1 MAEKKTQMRLSQV
14 ARKLNIGRNTIVE
27 HLRKKGHDLKGNP
40 NEPINQEMY
49 AILEKDFE
57 SSLKNRTEASNI
69 KIGATSATGKTID
82 KDTKAKA
89 QKEQENDDYDDSE
102 QEKQLFI
109 KGNVKP
115 TVQSVNLQDQ
125 KKTENKKTE
134 PETFTTTSHQ
144 MKVVGKVDLDKF
156 NKKKTVSTPA
166 TNKAAQPKTV
176 EKTVAK
182 QEVKVTTTKEEPKAK
197 SIDTTTT
204 PTTTKTISSQPTNTA
219 NPDKK
224 NTVEKVN
231 PKNDSNRD
239 NKLDNKQNNRQDD
252 KKTDK
257 AAFKPSQ
264 NSSQQNSKTSST
276 STIKNDTTDRNKKIE
291 GTKQNSNSRPE
302 IKKDDRN
309 SGNKTTAPSSF
320 KKDNRVADNKTTSK
334 SETPVNKSKEDFK
347 KTNQD
352 SPKREISKEI
362 PTSKTT
368 EIKEVVNV
376 KKEESDDFVSSQGD
390 KLPGLKVV
398 GKIDLSSFSKKKKTV
413 PVADDKAEDGT
424 RRRRRRRR
432 RRKGEG
438 EGSSDSKP
446 QDLTKLNTNSDKA
459 KPATTTTT
467 GTTSTTPVS
476 ATDKAKV
483 ESEAS
488 KKRKKRRKEP
498 TAKEVQEQIKATLA
512 RMNTGAGKGG
522 SRNKKGG
529 NRRDKREAREN
540 EQNEVQEENKLLK
553 VTEFIPASDF
563 ASLLDV
569 SINELISK
577 GMGLGVMISIN
588 LRLDA
593 EIITTLAD
601 EFGYDVEFTSAE
613 QETEVVLETKDN
625 EEDLVERAPIVTI
638 MGHVDHGKTT
648 LLDYIRKAKV
658 AAGEAGGITQHIGAY
673 NVVLEGGKELT
684 FLDTPGHEAFTAMR
698 ARGAKVTDVVV
709 IVVAADDG
717 VMPQTREAINH
728 ARLAEVPIVIAI
740 NKVDKEGANQDR
752 VKQEL
757 ADMNILIEEWGGK
770 YQSYPISAKKGEGI
784 DALLEGILLEAEVLE
799 LKANPNRNAAGTVV
813 DASLDKG
820 RGYVATTIVQ
830 NGTLKIG
837 DVILAGSHFGKVR
850 AMIDH
855 LGNRLEFAPPSTP
868 VQILGLDGAPQAGD
882 RFNVMKSE
890 REAKD
895 IATRREQ
902 ILREQSIRATRR
914 LTLSDINR
922 RLAIGNF
929 QQLNLIIKGD
939 VDGSVEALADSL
951 QKLSTDEV
959 NVNVVMKGVGQI
971 SESDINLATISDA
984 IIIGFQVRP
993 SRNARAL
1000 ADREQVEV
1008 RLYSVIYKAIDEVK
1022 AAIVGLLAPKIE
1034 EDIVGTVEIRETFKV
1049 SKVGVIA
1056 GCMVTSGRVK
1066 RSNKIRIIRGGIV
1079 VHEGE
1084 IDALKRYKDDVQE
1097 VKFGFECG
1105 ISIKNFNDIQVG
1117 DEIESYEERE
1127 VKRTFE
1133 ELKNAKPTP
1142 KEEAQEKASKEK
1154 ETN

>member
-1 MAEKKTQMRLSQV
+1 MAENKKQMRLSQV

-57 SSLKNRTEASNI
+57 GSLKNRREASNI
-69 KIGATSATGKTID
+69 KIGTTSATGKTID
-82 KDTKAKA
+82 KDTKAST
-89 QKEQENDDYDDSE
+89 QKEQNQEPE
-102 QEKQLFI
+102 QEKELII
-109 KGNVKP
+109 KGGSIKP
-115 TVQSVNLQDQ
+115 DAQSTKEQET
-125 KKTENKKTE
+125 KKVEKKKAE
-134 PETFTTTSHQ
+134 PETFTTDSHQ

-156 NKKKTVSTPA
+156 NKKKKGTTQNTKSTKNKPA
-166 TNKAAQPKTV
+166 NTNKPAEQKEVKPINTKTIIKEEPKTKPINKTTTETPTKTVTPSSVKNADKKTV
-176 EKTVAK
+176 EKEMPKNQNKTEAKNK
-182 QEVKVTTTKEEPKAK
+182 QEKKTTTK
-197 SIDTTTT
+197 
-204 PTTTKTISSQPTNTA
+204 
-219 NPDKK
+219 
-224 NTVEKVN
+224 
-231 PKNDSNRD
+231 
-239 NKLDNKQNNRQDD
+239 
-252 KKTDK
+252 
-257 AAFKPSQ
+257 PSQ
-264 NSSQQNSKTSST
+264 QPSSKQSSKTPAS
-276 STIKNDTTDRNKKIE
+276 KNNNEGKKIE
-291 GTKQNSNSRPE
+291 GAKQNTKDNKKEDKNSN
-302 IKKDDRN
+302 
-309 SGNKTTAPSSF
+309 NKTNAQSSNR
-320 KKDNRVADNKTTSK
+320 KDNRNSDNKSNK
-334 SETPVNKSKEDFK
+334 SQNPQNKINKSKEDSK
-347 KTNQD
+347 KTNQN
-352 SPKREISKEI
+352 KETI
-362 PTSKTT
+362 KDSKTSAT
-368 EIKEVVNV
+368 KTPETKEGEPKG
-376 KKEESDDFVSSQGD
+376 KKEEKDDFVSSQGD

-398 GKIDLSSFSKKKKTV
+398 GKIDLSSFSKKKKSSS
-413 PVADDKAEDGT
+413 DDKSDDGT

-432 RRKGEG
+432 RRRGEG

-446 QDLTKLNTNSDKA
+446 QDLTKLNTSDKN
-459 KPATTTTT
+459 KTKTTTTT
-467 GTTSTTPVS
+467 TNKPKT
-476 ATDKAKV
+476 

-488 KKRKKRRKEP
+488 KRRKKRRKEP
-498 TAKEVQEQIKATLA
+498 SAKEVQEQIKATLA
-512 RMNTGAGKGG
+512 RMNTGSGKGG
-522 SRNKKGG
+522 RGG
-529 NRRDKREAREN
+529 KRGSRRDKREARES
-540 EQNEVQEENKLLK
+540 EQNEVKVENKLMK

-563 ASLLDV
+563 ANLLDV

-593 EIITTLAD
+593 EIITLLAD

-613 QETEVVLETKDN
+613 EETEVVIETEDKP
-625 EEDLVERAPIVTI
+625 EDLEHRAPIVTI

-658 AAGEAGGITQHIGAY
+658 ADGEAGGITQHIGAY
-673 NVVLEGGKELT
+673 NVTLDEGKELT

-698 ARGAKVTDVVV
+698 ARGAKVTDVVI

-728 ARLAEVPIVIAI
+728 AKLAEVPIVIAI
-740 NKVDKEGANQDR
+740 NKIDKEGANPDR

-757 ADMNILIEEWGGK
+757 ADMNVLVEDWGGK
-770 YQSYPISAKKGEGI
+770 YQSHHISAKKGEGI
-784 DALLEGILLEAEVLE
+784 DDLLEGVLLEAEVLE

-830 NGTLKIG
+830 NGTLKVG

-855 LGNRLEFAPPSTP
+855 LGNRLETAPPSTP

-1022 AAIVGLLAPKIE
+1022 SAIVGLLAPKIE

-1056 GCMVTSGRVK
+1056 GCMVTSGKIK
-1066 RSNKIRIIRGGIV
+1066 RNNKIRIIRDGIV
-1079 VHEGE
+1079 IHEGE
-1084 IDALKRYKDDVQE
+1084 IEALKRYKDDVQE
-1097 VKFGFECG
+1097 VKSGFECG
-1105 ISIKNFNDIQVG
+1105 ISVKNYNEIQIG
-1117 DEIESYEERE
+1117 DEIESFEERE

-1133 ELKNAKPTP
+1133 ELKNAKPES
-1142 KEEAQEKASKEK
+1142 KEEESKEK
-1154 ETN
+1154 ETK

>member
-57 SSLKNRTEASNI
+57 GSFKNRTEASNI
-69 KIGATSATGKTID
+69 KIGTTSATGKTID
-82 KDTKAKA
+82 KDTKANSE
-89 QKEQENDDYDDSE
+89 KEQDKEEDTE
-102 QEKQLFI
+102 QERELII

-115 TVQSVNLQDQ
+115 TVQPTDL
-125 KKTENKKTE
+125 KENKKAE
-134 PETFTTTSHQ
+134 PEVFTTDSHQ

-156 NKKKTVSTPA
+156 NKKKKSPAQKKPANTP
-166 TNKAAQPKTV
+166 KAAEQKQKEV
-176 EKTVAK
+176 EKIVSKEEAK
-182 QEVKVTTTKEEPKAK
+182 IITTKTTTQEEPKVK
-197 SIDTTTT
+197 SIDKT
-204 PTTTKTISSQPTNTA
+204 TTTKTVLPAQKVNT
-219 NPDKK
+219 DKK
-224 NTVEKVN
+224 DTVEKVT
-231 PKNDSNRD
+231 PKNENNRD
-239 NKLDNKQNNRQDD
+239 NKQNSKKED
-252 KKTDK
+252 KRDEKVTQ
-257 AAFKPSQ
+257 KPSQ
-264 NSSQQNSKTSST
+264 NSKMTPNSTV
-276 STIKNDTTDRNKKIE
+276 KNDTKDSNKKIE
-291 GTKQNSNSRPE
+291 SSKQNSNTKQDN
-302 IKKDDRN
+302 KKEDRN
-309 SGNKTTAPSSF
+309 SNKNAAQSSN
-320 KKDNRVADNKTTSK
+320 KKDNRNSDNKKTETKSSK
-334 SETPVNKSKEDFK
+334 PEVLVSKAKEEPKKNQENSKAVKAPIAKTSET
-347 KTNQD
+347 
-352 SPKREISKEI
+352 
-362 PTSKTT
+362 
-368 EIKEVVNV
+368 KEVVEV
-376 KKEESDDFVSSQGD
+376 KKEEGKDFVSSQGD
-390 KLPGLKVV
+390 KLPGLKVI
-398 GKIDLSSFSKKKKTV
+398 GKIDLSSFSKKKKTTTS
-413 PVADDKAEDGT
+413 DDKSDDGT

-432 RRKGEG
+432 RRRGEG

-446 QDLTKLNTNSDKA
+446 QDLTKLNTGDKA

-467 GTTSTTPVS
+467 ATTSTT
-476 ATDKAKV
+476 AKPKT

-488 KKRKKRRKEP
+488 KRRKKRRKEP

-522 SRNKKGG
+522 SKGRRS
-529 NRRDKREAREN
+529 NRRDKREARES
-540 EQNEVQEENKLLK
+540 EQNEVKVENKLLK

-563 ASLLDV
+563 ANLLDV

-593 EIITTLAD
+593 EVITLLAD

-613 QETEVVLETKDN
+613 EETEVVLEVEDKP
-625 EEDLVERAPIVTI
+625 EDLQERAPIITI

-658 AAGEAGGITQHIGAY
+658 ADGEAGGITQHIGAY

-698 ARGAKVTDVVV
+698 ARGAKVTDVVI

-728 ARLAEVPIVIAI
+728 AKLAEVPIIIAI
-740 NKVDKEGANQDR
+740 NKIDKDGANPDR

-757 ADMNILIEEWGGK
+757 ADMNVLIEEWGGK
-770 YQSYPISAKKGEGI
+770 YQSYHISAKKGQGI
-784 DALLEGILLEAEVLE
+784 DELLEGVLLEAEVLE

-855 LGNRLEFAPPSTP
+855 LGNRLETAPPSTP

-1022 AAIVGLLAPKIE
+1022 SAIVGLLAPKIE

-1056 GCMVTSGRVK
+1056 GCMVTSGKIK
-1066 RSNKIRIIRGGIV
+1066 RNNKIRIIRGGIV
-1079 VHEGE
+1079 IHEGE

-1097 VKFGFECG
+1097 VKNGFECG
-1105 ISIKNFNDIQVG
+1105 ISFKNYNEIQIG
-1117 DEIESYEERE
+1117 DEIESFEERE

-1133 ELKNAKPTP
+1133 ELKNAKPEP
-1142 KEEAQEKASKEK
+1142 KEQTK
-1154 ETN
+1154 ETETN

>member
-57 SSLKNRTEASNI
+57 SSLKNRREASNI
-69 KIGATSATGKTID
+69 KIGTTSATGKTID
-82 KDTKAKA
+82 KDTKAKSER
-89 QKEQENDDYDDSE
+89 QRGTTQEQEEEREQE

-109 KGNVKP
+109 KGNL
-115 TVQSVNLQDQ
+115 QSSSTSQKHESSKEKLQEKKEEQ
-125 KKTENKKTE
+125 KEEKKKAE

-156 NKKKTVSTPA
+156 KKKEKSVSNRSSESTTKSA
-166 TNKAAQPKTV
+166 TSKSKSTSASKTESKTQNSVQKPEQKQGDKQKANKPSDTKKSV
-176 EKTVAK
+176 EKTTVAK
-182 QEVKVTTTKEEPKAK
+182 D
-197 SIDTTTT
+197 S
-204 PTTTKTISSQPTNTA
+204 
-219 NPDKK
+219 KK
-224 NTVEKVN
+224 QDNKN
-231 PKNDSNRD
+231 NGSYNQKNDT
-239 NKLDNKQNNRQDD
+239 L
-252 KKTDK
+252 
-257 AAFKPSQ
+257 KPSQ
-264 NSSQQNSKTSST
+264 KSATNTN
-276 STIKNDTTDRNKKIE
+276 NKGE
-291 GTKQNSNSRPE
+291 AKQNSGAKSEGERE
-302 IKKDDRN
+302 ERN
-309 SGNKTTAPSSF
+309 TIN
-320 KKDNRVADNKTTSK
+320 NKTTSQK
-334 SETPVNKSKEDFK
+334 PFNKETKSKTDSRETNKNNRNSGSKKPETLTSRANNTKGDFK
-347 KTNQD
+347 KPTANRGD
-352 SPKREISKEI
+352 NPKRENREVKS
-362 PTSKTT
+362 SKTP
-368 EIKEVVNV
+368 EIKQAPKA
-376 KKEESDDFVSSQGD
+376 KKESDEDFVSSQGD

-398 GKIDLSSFSKKKKTV
+398 GKIDLSSFAKKKKSSSS
-413 PVADDKAEDGT
+413 DDKSEDGT

-432 RRKGEG
+432 RRRGEG

-446 QDLTKLNTNSDKA
+446 QDLTKLNTSDKSGA
-459 KPATTTTT
+459 S
-467 GTTSTTPVS
+467 TTSTTPRP
-476 ATDKAKV
+476 

-488 KKRKKRRKEP
+488 KRRKKRRKEP

-512 RMNTGAGKGG
+512 RMNTGSGKGG
-522 SRNKKGG
+522 RGKRG
-529 NRRDKREAREN
+529 NRRDKREARES
-540 EQNEVQEENKLLK
+540 EQNEVKVENKLLK

-563 ASLLDV
+563 ANLLDV

-593 EIITTLAD
+593 ELITLLAD

-613 QETEVVLETKDN
+613 EETEVVIETKDN
-625 EEDLVERAPIVTI
+625 PEDLKERAPIVTI

-658 AAGEAGGITQHIGAY
+658 AEGEAGGITQHIGAY
-673 NVVLEGGKELT
+673 NVILDEGKELT

-698 ARGAKVTDVVV
+698 ARGAKVTDVVI

-728 ARLAEVPIVIAI
+728 AKLAEVPIVIAI
-740 NKVDKEGANQDR
+740 NKIDKEGANPDR

-757 ADMNILIEEWGGK
+757 ADMNILVEEWGGK

-784 DALLEGILLEAEVLE
+784 DELLEGVLLEAEVLE

-855 LGNRLEFAPPSTP
+855 LGNRLETAPPSTP

-1022 AAIVGLLAPKIE
+1022 SAIVGLLAPKIE

-1056 GCMVTSGRVK
+1056 GCMVTTGKIK
-1066 RSNKIRIIRGGIV
+1066 RNNKIRIIRGGIV
-1079 VHEGE
+1079 IHEGE
-1084 IDALKRYKDDVQE
+1084 IEALKRYKDDVQE
-1097 VKFGFECG
+1097 VKSGFECG
-1105 ISIKNFNDIQVG
+1105 ISIKNYNDIQVG

-1133 ELKNAKPTP
+1133 ELKNAPTK
-1142 KEEAQEKASKEK
+1142 KEEQEAQEKQDKEAKQK
-1154 ETN
+1154 EMN

>member
-1 MAEKKTQMRLSQV
+1 MAENKKQMRLSQV

-57 SSLKNRTEASNI
+57 GSLKNRREASNI
-69 KIGATSATGKTID
+69 KIGTTSATGKTID

-89 QKEQENDDYDDSE
+89 QTEKEKEQDNDNTE
-102 QEKQLFI
+102 PEKELFI

-115 TVQSVNLQDQ
+115 TVQADSQDQ
-125 KKTENKKTE
+125 KKEEKKKAE
-134 PETFTTTSHQ
+134 SEVFTTTSHQ
-144 MKVVGKVDLDKF
+144 MKVVGKIDLDKF
-156 NKKKTVSTPA
+156 NKKKTGSNQNKSA
-166 TNKAAQPKTV
+166 STNKTVVKQDTNKVTPKEEKQEPKT
-176 EKTVAK
+176 
-182 QEVKVTTTKEEPKAK
+182 K
-197 SIDTTTT
+197 SIDNKTTH
-204 PTTTKTISSQPTNTA
+204 KAVSSSEKGNTD
-219 NPDKK
+219 NKK
-224 NTVEKVN
+224 QIEKIN
-231 PKNDSNRD
+231 PKSEVNRD
-239 NKLDNKQNNRQDD
+239 IKQDD
-252 KKTDK
+252 KKNEKVTN
-257 AAFKPSQ
+257 KPSQ
-264 NSSQQNSKTSST
+264 NSKTPSNDSASKNDNNKKTEVTKNISTKPDSKKEDKNSSEKTTLQPSST
-276 STIKNDTTDRNKKIE
+276 
-291 GTKQNSNSRPE
+291 
-302 IKKDDRN
+302 
-309 SGNKTTAPSSF
+309 
-320 KKDNRVADNKTTSK
+320 KKDNRNSDSKKIDNKTNK
-334 SETPVNKSKEDFK
+334 PETALNKAKEDSK
-347 KTNQD
+347 KSSQD
-352 SPKREISKEI
+352 NKA
-362 PTSKTT
+362 SKTT
-368 EIKEVVNV
+368 PTKEAV
-376 KKEESDDFVSSQGD
+376 KAKTDGEDDFVSSQGD

-398 GKIDLSSFSKKKKTV
+398 GKIDLSSFSKKKKT
-413 PVADDKAEDGT
+413 PSSDDKSDDGT

-432 RRKGEG
+432 RRRGEG

-446 QDLTKLNTNSDKA
+446 QDLTKLNTSDKGT
-459 KPATTTTT
+459 ATTAEKPKT
-467 GTTSTTPVS
+467 
-476 ATDKAKV
+476 

-522 SRNKKGG
+522 RRRGG
-529 NRRDKREAREN
+529 NRRDKREARES
-540 EQNEVQEENKLLK
+540 EQNEVKVENKLLK

-563 ASLLDV
+563 ANLLDV

-593 EIITTLAD
+593 EIITLLAD

-613 QETEVVLETKDN
+613 EETEVVLEAEDKA
-625 EEDLVERAPIVTI
+625 EDLEERAPIVTI

-658 AAGEAGGITQHIGAY
+658 ADGEAGGITQHIGAY
-673 NVVLEGGKELT
+673 KVILDEGKELT

-698 ARGAKVTDVVV
+698 ARGAKVTDVVI

-728 ARLAEVPIVIAI
+728 AKLAEVPIIIAI
-740 NKVDKEGANQDR
+740 NKIDKVGANPDR

-757 ADMNILIEEWGGK
+757 ADMNVLVEEWGGK
-770 YQSYPISAKKGEGI
+770 YQSHHISAKKGEGI
-784 DALLEGILLEAEVLE
+784 DELLEGVLLEAEILE

-855 LGNRLEFAPPSTP
+855 LGNRLETAPPSTP

-1022 AAIVGLLAPKIE
+1022 SAIVGLLAPKIE

-1056 GCMVTSGRVK
+1056 GCMVTTGRIK
-1066 RSNKIRIIRGGIV
+1066 RNNKIRIIRDGIV
-1079 VHEGE
+1079 IHEGE
-1084 IDALKRYKDDVQE
+1084 IEALKRYKDDVQE
-1097 VKFGFECG
+1097 VKSGFECG
-1105 ISIKNFNDIQVG
+1105 ISIKNYNEIQVG

-1133 ELKNAKPTP
+1133 ELKNATPTP
-1142 KEEAQEKASKEK
+1142 KEEATKEAKENKEK
-1154 ETN
+1154 QAN

>member
-49 AILEKDFE
+49 SILEKDFE
-57 SSLKNRTEASNI
+57 ASLQNRREASNI
-69 KIGATSATGKTID
+69 KIGTTSATGKTID
-82 KDTKAKA
+82 KDTKAKS
-89 QKEQENDDYDDSE
+89 QKEQEKEEDAE
-102 QEKQLFI
+102 PEKELII
-109 KGNVKP
+109 KGNINA
-115 TVQSVNLQDQ
+115 TVQPIKEE
-125 KKTENKKTE
+125 KKEEKKKE
-134 PETFTTTSHQ
+134 PETFTTDSHQ

-156 NKKKTVSTPA
+156 NKKKNTFTQNKPA
-166 TNKAAQPKTV
+166 TASQTNKVV
-176 EKTVAK
+176 EKEAEKVTSK
-182 QEVKVTTTKEEPKAK
+182 QEIKTTNKEENKVK
-197 SIDTTTT
+197 SIDNTTTNKSDRKDSVEKIT
-204 PTTTKTISSQPTNTA
+204 VTKDNRREDYKKDENDA
-219 NPDKK
+219 NNK
-224 NTVEKVN
+224 NTKVEASKQN
-231 PKNDSNRD
+231 DKPKQD
-239 NKLDNKQNNRQDD
+239 NKKE
-252 KKTDK
+252 
-257 AAFKPSQ
+257 
-264 NSSQQNSKTSST
+264 
-276 STIKNDTTDRNKKIE
+276 DRN
-291 GTKQNSNSRPE
+291 T
-302 IKKDDRN
+302 
-309 SGNKTTAPSSF
+309 GNKTNSQPSN
-320 KKDNRVADNKTTSK
+320 KKDNRHSDHKKTDTKSK
-334 SETPVNKSKEDFK
+334 SEIPVNKVKEEAK
-347 KTNQD
+347 KVNQTKD
-352 SPKREISKEI
+352 DKSN
-362 PTSKTT
+362 KTIET
-368 EIKEVVNV
+368 VQG
-376 KKEESDDFVSSQGD
+376 KKEEGDDFVSSQGD

-398 GKIDLSSFSKKKKTV
+398 GKIDLSSFSKKKKTS
-413 PVADDKAEDGT
+413 PTDDKSDDGT

-438 EGSSDSKP
+438 EASSDSKP
-446 QDLTKLNTNSDKA
+446 QDLTKLNTSDKGA
-459 KPATTTTT
+459 ATTSAS
-467 GTTSTTPVS
+467 TSTAP
-476 ATDKAKV
+476 KP

-512 RMNTGAGKGG
+512 RMNTGSGKGA
-522 SRNKKGG
+522 SKGRRT
-529 NRRDKREAREN
+529 NRKDRREARES
-540 EQNEVQEENKLLK
+540 EQNEVKEENKLLK

-593 EIITTLAD
+593 ELITMLAD

-613 QETEVVLETKDN
+613 EETEVVLEIEDKP
-625 EEDLVERAPIVTI
+625 EDLEERAPIVTI

-673 NVVLEGGKELT
+673 NVVLDSGKELT

-698 ARGAKVTDVVV
+698 ARGAKVTDVVI

-728 ARLAEVPIVIAI
+728 AKLAEVPIIIAI
-740 NKVDKEGANQDR
+740 NKIDKEGANPDR

-757 ADMNILIEEWGGK
+757 ADMNVLVEEWGGK
-770 YQSYPISAKKGEGI
+770 YQSHHISAKKGLGI
-784 DALLEGILLEAEVLE
+784 DELLEGILLEAEILE

-830 NGTLKIG
+830 NGTLRIG

-855 LGNRLEFAPPSTP
+855 LGNRLETAPPSTP

-1008 RLYSVIYKAIDEVK
+1008 RLYSIIYKAIEEVK
-1022 AAIVGLLAPKIE
+1022 SAIVGLLAPKIE

-1056 GCMVTSGRVK
+1056 GCMVTSGRIK
-1066 RSNKIRIIRGGIV
+1066 RNNKIRIIRAGIV
-1079 VHEGE
+1079 IHEGE
-1084 IDALKRYKDDVQE
+1084 IEALKRYKDDVQE
-1097 VKFGFECG
+1097 VKNGFECG
-1105 ISIKNFNDIQVG
+1105 ISIKNYNEIQVG

-1142 KEEAQEKASKEK
+1142 KEEAQEKQVKEAKEK

>member
-40 NEPINQEMY
+40 NEPINHEMY

-57 SSLKNRTEASNI
+57 SSLKNRAEASNI
-69 KIGATSATGKTID
+69 KIGATSSTAKTID
-82 KDTKAKA
+82 KDTKDTKAK
-89 QKEQENDDYDDSE
+89 NDDYDDTE
-102 QEKQLFI
+102 QEKELFI

-125 KKTENKKTE
+125 KKTETKKTE

-156 NKKKTVSTPA
+156 NKKKKGSTQNTSSSTN
-166 TNKAAQPKTV
+166 TNKSNTTTSQSNKVV

-182 QEVKVTTTKEEPKAK
+182 QEVKNTTSTTNKEENKAK
-197 SIDTTTT
+197 SIDNTS
-204 PTTTKTISSQPTNTA
+204 TTKTASSSQTGNSDNKKNPVEKVTATKDGKKDENKREQKTTTSSQP
-219 NPDKK
+219 
-224 NTVEKVN
+224 
-231 PKNDSNRD
+231 
-239 NKLDNKQNNRQDD
+239 
-252 KKTDK
+252 
-257 AAFKPSQ
+257 
-264 NSSQQNSKTSST
+264 NSKTPSNST
-276 STIKNDTTDRNKKIE
+276 FKNDKIE
-291 GTKQNSNSRPE
+291 ASKQGNTNTPKQE
-302 IKKDDRN
+302 AKKEDRN
-309 SGNKTTAPSSF
+309 SGNK
-320 KKDNRVADNKTTSK
+320 KDNKYPDNKTKEEAKKPNQEIKNLKS
-334 SETPVNKSKEDFK
+334 SET
-347 KTNQD
+347 
-352 SPKREISKEI
+352 
-362 PTSKTT
+362 
-368 EIKEVVNV
+368 KEVAKD
-376 KKEESDDFVSSQGD
+376 KKEADTFISTDDFVSSQGD

-398 GKIDLSSFSKKKKTV
+398 GKIDLSSFSKKKKTTA
-413 PVADDKAEDGT
+413 PDDKSEDGT

-446 QDLTKLNTNSDKA
+446 QDLTKLNTSEKG
-459 KPATTTTT
+459 TTTTT
-467 GTTSTTPVS
+467 STTS
-476 ATDKAKV
+476 ATDKPKP

-512 RMNTGAGKGG
+512 RMNTGSGKGG
-522 SRNKKGG
+522 SKAKRT
-529 NRRDKREAREN
+529 NRKDRREAREN

-593 EIITTLAD
+593 ELITMLAD

-613 QETEVVLETKDN
+613 EETEVVLETEDN
-625 EEDLVERAPIVTI
+625 LEDLEERAPIVTI

-648 LLDYIRKAKV
+648 LLDHIRKAKV

-673 NVVLEGGKELT
+673 NVTLEGGKELT

-698 ARGAKVTDVVV
+698 ARGAKVTDVVI

-728 ARLAEVPIVIAI
+728 ARLAEVPIIIAI
-740 NKVDKEGANQDR
+740 NKIDKDGANPDR

-770 YQSYPISAKKGEGI
+770 YQSYHISAKKGEGI
-784 DALLEGILLEAEVLE
+784 DALLEGVLLEAEVLE
-799 LKANPNRNAAGTVV
+799 LKANPNRNAVGTVV
-813 DASLDKG
+813 EASLDKG
-820 RGYVATTIVQ
+820 RGYVATTIIQ
-830 NGTLKIG
+830 NGTLRVG

-855 LGNRLEFAPPSTP
+855 LGNRLETAPPSTP

-914 LTLSDINR
+914 LTLSDIHR

-959 NVNVVMKGVGQI
+959 NVNIVMKGVGQI

-1008 RLYSVIYKAIDEVK
+1008 RLYSVIYKAIEEVK
-1022 AAIVGLLAPKIE
+1022 SAIVGLLAPKIE

-1056 GCMVTSGRVK
+1056 GCMVTSGKIK
-1066 RSNKIRIIRGGIV
+1066 RNNKIRIIRAGIV
-1079 VHEGE
+1079 IHEGE

-1097 VKFGFECG
+1097 VKSGFECG
-1105 ISIKNFNDIQVG
+1105 ISIKNYNEIQVG

-1133 ELKNAKPTP
+1133 ELKNAIPTP
-1142 KEEAQEKASKEK
+1142 KVTEKKEEA
-1154 ETN
+1154 N

>member
-57 SSLKNRTEASNI
+57 TSLQNRREASNI
-69 KIGATSATGKTID
+69 KIGTTSATGKTID
-82 KDTKAKA
+82 RDTKVKS
-89 QKEQENDDYDDSE
+89 QKEQEKEEDAE
-102 QEKQLFI
+102 PEKELII
-109 KGNVKP
+109 KGNINA
-115 TVQSVNLQDQ
+115 TVQPIKEE
-125 KKTENKKTE
+125 KKEEKKKE
-134 PETFTTTSHQ
+134 PETFTTDSHQ

-156 NKKKTVSTPA
+156 KKKNTFTQNKPAMASQTNKVADKEVEKVISKQEIKTTNKEDNKVKSIDNTTTSKASMPSQIGNADKSDRKSVEKITVTKDNRREDNKKD
-166 TNKAAQPKTV
+166 
-176 EKTVAK
+176 E
-182 QEVKVTTTKEEPKAK
+182 KVTT
-197 SIDTTTT
+197 
-204 PTTTKTISSQPTNTA
+204 
-219 NPDKK
+219 
-224 NTVEKVN
+224 
-231 PKNDSNRD
+231 
-239 NKLDNKQNNRQDD
+239 
-252 KKTDK
+252 
-257 AAFKPSQ
+257 KPSQ
-264 NSSQQNSKTSST
+264 TSVSQKNKELSNSVT
-276 STIKNDTTDRNKKIE
+276 KNDADNKNTKVEASKQNDKPKQDNKKEDRN
-291 GTKQNSNSRPE
+291 T
-302 IKKDDRN
+302 
-309 SGNKTTAPSSF
+309 GNKTNLQPSN
-320 KKDNRVADNKTTSK
+320 KKDNRNSDPKKTDTKSK
-334 SETPVNKSKEDFK
+334 SEIPVSKVKEEAKKLNQTKDDKST
-347 KTNQD
+347 KTIETVQG
-352 SPKREISKEI
+352 
-362 PTSKTT
+362 
-368 EIKEVVNV
+368 
-376 KKEESDDFVSSQGD
+376 KKEEGDDFVSSQGD

-398 GKIDLSSFSKKKKTV
+398 GKIDLSSFSKKKKISPT
-413 PVADDKAEDGT
+413 DDKSDDGT

-438 EGSSDSKP
+438 EASSDSKP
-446 QDLTKLNTNSDKA
+446 QDLTKLNTSDKGA
-459 KPATTTTT
+459 ATASTP
-467 GTTSTTPVS
+467 TSTSTSTAP
-476 ATDKAKV
+476 KP

-512 RMNTGAGKGG
+512 RMNTGSGKGA
-522 SRNKKGG
+522 SKGRRT
-529 NRRDKREAREN
+529 NRKDRREAREN
-540 EQNEVQEENKLLK
+540 EQNEVVVENKLLK

-563 ASLLDV
+563 ANLLDV

-593 EIITTLAD
+593 ELITTLAD

-613 QETEVVLETKDN
+613 EETEVVLEIEDKP
-625 EEDLVERAPIVTI
+625 EDLVERAPIVTI

-648 LLDYIRKAKV
+648 LLDHIRKAKV

-673 NVVLEGGKELT
+673 NVILDGGKELT

-698 ARGAKVTDVVV
+698 ARGAKVTDVVI

-728 ARLAEVPIVIAI
+728 ARLAEVPIIIAI
-740 NKVDKEGANQDR
+740 NKIDKEGANPDR

-757 ADMNILIEEWGGK
+757 ADMNILVEEWGGK
-770 YQSYPISAKKGEGI
+770 YQSHHISAKKGLGI
-784 DALLEGILLEAEVLE
+784 DELLEGVLLEAEVLE

-855 LGNRLEFAPPSTP
+855 LGNRLETAPPSTP

-1008 RLYSVIYKAIDEVK
+1008 RLYSIIYKAIEEVK
-1022 AAIVGLLAPKIE
+1022 SAIVGLLAPKIE

-1056 GCMVTSGRVK
+1056 GCMVTSGKIK
-1066 RSNKIRIIRGGIV
+1066 RNNKIRIIRAGIV

-1097 VKFGFECG
+1097 VKNGFECG
-1105 ISIKNFNDIQVG
+1105 ISFKNYNDIQVG

-1133 ELKNAKPTP
+1133 ELKNATP
-1142 KEEAQEKASKEK
+1142 IPKVTEKKEEA
-1154 ETN
+1154 N

>member
-57 SSLKNRTEASNI
+57 TSLKNRREASNI
-69 KIGATSATGKTID
+69 KIGTTSATGKTID
-82 KDTKAKA
+82 KDTKSQSEKEKDKEDD
-89 QKEQENDDYDDSE
+89 KEQEKE
-102 QEKQLFI
+102 LII
-109 KGNVKP
+109 KGGSIKP
-115 TVQSVNLQDQ
+115 NQPV
-125 KKTENKKTE
+125 ENKKEENKKAE

-156 NKKKTVSTPA
+156 KKKKKGSTQN
-166 TNKAAQPKTV
+166 TNKAA
-176 EKTVAK
+176 EKTSAK
-182 QEVKVTTTKEEPKAK
+182 QETKTTNKEEPKGK

-204 PTTTKTISSQPTNTA
+204 NKAVSSSQTETSKN
-219 NPDKK
+219 KK
-224 NTVEKVN
+224 TVEKEKTT
-231 PKNDSNRD
+231 PKNEKNRD
-239 NKLDNKQNNRQDD
+239 NKQND
-252 KKTDK
+252 KKDEK
-257 AAFKPSQ
+257 ATTKPAQ
-264 NSSQQNSKTSST
+264 NSSQKTT
-276 STIKNDTTDRNKKIE
+276 PKNDTKDIKAE
-291 GTKQNSNSRPE
+291 ATKQNTSKQEN
-302 IKKDDRN
+302 KKEDKG
-309 SGNKTTAPSSF
+309 GNNKINPQSST
-320 KKDNRVADNKTTSK
+320 KKDNRSSDNKKTENSNK
-334 SETPVNKSKEDFK
+334 SATPVNKTKEDSK
-347 KTNQD
+347 KTNQE
-352 SPKREISKEI
+352 KESKA
-362 PTSKTT
+362 TKTPDT
-368 EIKEVVNV
+368 KEAV
-376 KKEESDDFVSSQGD
+376 KGNEEGEDFVSSQGD

-398 GKIDLSSFSKKKKTV
+398 GKIDLSSFSKKKKSSS
-413 PVADDKAEDGT
+413 DDKSEDGT

-432 RRKGEG
+432 RRRGEG
-438 EGSSDSKP
+438 EGSSKP
-446 QDLTKLNTNSDKA
+446 QDLTKLNTSADKG
-459 KPATTTTT
+459 ATT
-467 GTTSTTPVS
+467 
-476 ATDKAKV
+476 ADKPKT

-512 RMNTGAGKGG
+512 RMNTGSGKGG
-522 SRNKKGG
+522 RGG
-529 NRRDKREAREN
+529 KRSNRRDKREARES
-540 EQNEVQEENKLLK
+540 EQNEVKVENKLLK

-563 ASLLDV
+563 ANLLDV

-593 EIITTLAD
+593 EIITLLAD

-613 QETEVVLETKDN
+613 EETEVVLETEDKA
-625 EEDLVERAPIVTI
+625 EDLEERAPIVTI

-658 AAGEAGGITQHIGAY
+658 ADGEAGGITQHIGAY
-673 NVVLEGGKELT
+673 KVILDEGKELT

-698 ARGAKVTDVVV
+698 ARGAKVTDVVI

-728 ARLAEVPIVIAI
+728 AKLAEVPIIIAI
-740 NKVDKEGANQDR
+740 NKIDKVGANPDR

-757 ADMNILIEEWGGK
+757 ADMNVLVEEWGGK
-770 YQSYPISAKKGEGI
+770 YQSHHISAKKGEGI
-784 DALLEGILLEAEVLE
+784 DELLEGVLLEAEILE

-855 LGNRLEFAPPSTP
+855 LGNRLETAPPSTP

-1022 AAIVGLLAPKIE
+1022 SAIVGLLAPKIE

-1056 GCMVTSGRVK
+1056 GCMVTTGKIK
-1066 RSNKIRIIRGGIV
+1066 RNNKIRIIRAGIV
-1079 VHEGE
+1079 IHEGE
-1084 IDALKRYKDDVQE
+1084 IETLKRYKDDVQE
-1097 VKFGFECG
+1097 VKSGFECG
-1105 ISIKNFNDIQVG
+1105 ISIKNYNEIQVG
-1117 DEIESYEERE
+1117 DEIESFEERE

-1133 ELKNAKPTP
+1133 ELKNATPTP
-1142 KEEAQEKASKEK
+1142 KEEATKEAKEAKEKQTKEK

>member
-1 MAEKKTQMRLSQV
+1 MAENKKQMRLSQV

-57 SSLKNRTEASNI
+57 GSLKNRREASNI
-69 KIGATSATGKTID
+69 KIGTTSATGKTID

-89 QKEQENDDYDDSE
+89 QTEKEKEQDNDNTE
-102 QEKQLFI
+102 PEKELFI

-115 TVQSVNLQDQ
+115 TVQADSQDQ
-125 KKTENKKTE
+125 KKEEKKKAE
-134 PETFTTTSHQ
+134 SEVFTTTSHQ
-144 MKVVGKVDLDKF
+144 MKVVGKIDLDKF
-156 NKKKTVSTPA
+156 NKKKTGSNQNKSA
-166 TNKAAQPKTV
+166 STNKTVGKQDTNKVTPKEEKQEPKT
-176 EKTVAK
+176 
-182 QEVKVTTTKEEPKAK
+182 K
-197 SIDTTTT
+197 SIDNKTTH
-204 PTTTKTISSQPTNTA
+204 KAVSSSEKGNA
-219 NPDKK
+219 DNKK
-224 NTVEKVN
+224 QVEKIN
-231 PKNDSNRD
+231 PKSEVNRD
-239 NKLDNKQNNRQDD
+239 IKQDD
-252 KKTDK
+252 KKTEK
-257 AAFKPSQ
+257 VTNKPSQ
-264 NSSQQNSKTSST
+264 NSKTPSNDSASKNDNNKKTEVTKNISTKPDSKKEDKNSSEKTTLQPSST
-276 STIKNDTTDRNKKIE
+276 
-291 GTKQNSNSRPE
+291 
-302 IKKDDRN
+302 
-309 SGNKTTAPSSF
+309 
-320 KKDNRVADNKTTSK
+320 KKDNRNSDNKKIDNKTNK
-334 SETPVNKSKEDFK
+334 PETALNKAKEDSK
-347 KTNQD
+347 KSSQD
-352 SPKREISKEI
+352 NKA
-362 PTSKTT
+362 SKTT
-368 EIKEVVNV
+368 PTKETV
-376 KKEESDDFVSSQGD
+376 KAKTDGEDDFVSSQGD
-390 KLPGLKVV
+390 KLPGLKVI
-398 GKIDLSSFSKKKKTV
+398 GKIDLSSFSKKKKA
-413 PVADDKAEDGT
+413 PSSDDKSDDGT

-432 RRKGEG
+432 RRRGEG

-446 QDLTKLNTNSDKA
+446 QDLTKLNTSDKGT
-459 KPATTTTT
+459 ATTAEKPKT
-467 GTTSTTPVS
+467 
-476 ATDKAKV
+476 

-522 SRNKKGG
+522 RRRGG
-529 NRRDKREAREN
+529 NRRDKREARES
-540 EQNEVQEENKLLK
+540 EQNEVKVENKLLK

-563 ASLLDV
+563 ANLLDV

-593 EIITTLAD
+593 EIITLLAD

-613 QETEVVLETKDN
+613 EETEVVLETEDKA
-625 EEDLVERAPIVTI
+625 EDLEERAPIVTI

-658 AAGEAGGITQHIGAY
+658 ADGEAGGITQHIGAY
-673 NVVLEGGKELT
+673 KVILDEGKELT

-698 ARGAKVTDVVV
+698 ARGAKVTDVVI

-728 ARLAEVPIVIAI
+728 AKLAEVPIIIAI
-740 NKVDKEGANQDR
+740 NKIDKVGANPDR

-757 ADMNILIEEWGGK
+757 ADMNVLVEEWGGK
-770 YQSYPISAKKGEGI
+770 YQSHHISAKKGEGI
-784 DALLEGILLEAEVLE
+784 DELLEGVLLEAEILE

-855 LGNRLEFAPPSTP
+855 LGNRLETAPPSTP

-1022 AAIVGLLAPKIE
+1022 SAIVGLLAPKIE

-1056 GCMVTSGRVK
+1056 GCMVTTGRIK
-1066 RSNKIRIIRGGIV
+1066 RNNKIRIIRDGIV
-1079 VHEGE
+1079 IHEGE
-1084 IDALKRYKDDVQE
+1084 IEALKRYKDDVQE
-1097 VKFGFECG
+1097 VKSGFECG
-1105 ISIKNFNDIQVG
+1105 ISIKNYNEIQVG

-1133 ELKNAKPTP
+1133 ELKNATP
-1142 KEEAQEKASKEK
+1142 NSKEEEAKENKEK
-1154 ETN
+1154 QAN

>member
-1 MAEKKTQMRLSQV
+1 M
-14 ARKLNIGRNTIVE
+14 
-27 HLRKKGHDLKGNP
+27 
-40 NEPINQEMY
+40 
-49 AILEKDFE
+49 
-57 SSLKNRTEASNI
+57 
-69 KIGATSATGKTID
+69 
-82 KDTKAKA
+82 
-89 QKEQENDDYDDSE
+89 
-102 QEKQLFI
+102 
-109 KGNVKP
+109 
-115 TVQSVNLQDQ
+115 
-125 KKTENKKTE
+125 
-134 PETFTTTSHQ
+134 
-144 MKVVGKVDLDKF
+144 
-156 NKKKTVSTPA
+156 
-166 TNKAAQPKTV
+166 
-176 EKTVAK
+176 
-182 QEVKVTTTKEEPKAK
+182 
-197 SIDTTTT
+197 
-204 PTTTKTISSQPTNTA
+204 
-219 NPDKK
+219 
-224 NTVEKVN
+224 
-231 PKNDSNRD
+231 
-239 NKLDNKQNNRQDD
+239 
-252 KKTDK
+252 
-257 AAFKPSQ
+257 
-264 NSSQQNSKTSST
+264 
-276 STIKNDTTDRNKKIE
+276 
-291 GTKQNSNSRPE
+291 
-302 IKKDDRN
+302 
-309 SGNKTTAPSSF
+309 
-320 KKDNRVADNKTTSK
+320 
-334 SETPVNKSKEDFK
+334 
-347 KTNQD
+347 
-352 SPKREISKEI
+352 
-362 PTSKTT
+362 
-368 EIKEVVNV
+368 
-376 KKEESDDFVSSQGD
+376 
-390 KLPGLKVV
+390 
-398 GKIDLSSFSKKKKTV
+398 
-413 PVADDKAEDGT
+413 
-424 RRRRRRRR
+424 
-432 RRKGEG
+432 
-438 EGSSDSKP
+438 
-446 QDLTKLNTNSDKA
+446 
-459 KPATTTTT
+459 
-467 GTTSTTPVS
+467 
-476 ATDKAKV
+476 
-483 ESEAS
+483 
-488 KKRKKRRKEP
+488 
-498 TAKEVQEQIKATLA
+498 
-512 RMNTGAGKGG
+512 
-522 SRNKKGG
+522 
-529 NRRDKREAREN
+529 
-540 EQNEVQEENKLLK
+540 K

-563 ASLLDV
+563 ANLLDV

-577 GMGLGVMISIN
+577 GIGLGVMISIN

-593 EIITTLAD
+593 EVITILAD

-613 QETEVVLETKDN
+613 EETEVVIETKDN
-625 EEDLVERAPIVTI
+625 PEDLEERAPIVTI

-658 AAGEAGGITQHIGAY
+658 ADGEAGGITQHIGAY
-673 NVVLEGGKELT
+673 NVILEEGKELT

-698 ARGAKVTDVVV
+698 ARGAKVTDVVI

-728 ARLAEVPIVIAI
+728 AKLAEVPIIIAI
-740 NKVDKEGANQDR
+740 NKMDKEGANPDR

-757 ADMNILIEEWGGK
+757 ADMNILVEDWGGK
-770 YQSYPISAKKGEGI
+770 YQSHNISAKKGEGI
-784 DALLEGILLEAEVLE
+784 DELLEGVLLEAEILE

-837 DVILAGSHFGKVR
+837 DVILAGSHFGRVR

-855 LGNRLEFAPPSTP
+855 LGNRLETAPPSTP

-1022 AAIVGLLAPKIE
+1022 SAIVGLLAPKIE

-1056 GCMVTSGRVK
+1056 GCMVTSGRIK
-1066 RSNKIRIIRGGIV
+1066 RNNKIRIIRGGIV
-1079 VHEGE
+1079 IHEGE
-1084 IDALKRYKDDVQE
+1084 IEALKRYKDDVQE
-1097 VKFGFECG
+1097 VKNGFECG
-1105 ISIKNFNDIQVG
+1105 ISIKNYNEIQVG

-1133 ELKNAKPTP
+1133 ELRNMTPTP
-1142 KEEAQEKASKEK
+1142 KEEATKEAKDAQEKQEKQGKDKRKEK

>member
-1 MAEKKTQMRLSQV
+1 MT
-14 ARKLNIGRNTIVE
+14 KLNTGD
-27 HLRKKGHDLKGNP
+27 KGT
-40 NEPINQEMY
+40 
-49 AILEKDFE
+49 A
-57 SSLKNRTEASNI
+57 
-69 KIGATSATGKTID
+69 
-82 KDTKAKA
+82 
-89 QKEQENDDYDDSE
+89 
-102 QEKQLFI
+102 
-109 KGNVKP
+109 
-115 TVQSVNLQDQ
+115 
-125 KKTENKKTE
+125 
-134 PETFTTTSHQ
+134 
-144 MKVVGKVDLDKF
+144 
-156 NKKKTVSTPA
+156 
-166 TNKAAQPKTV
+166 
-176 EKTVAK
+176 
-182 QEVKVTTTKEEPKAK
+182 
-197 SIDTTTT
+197 TT
-204 PTTTKTISSQPTNTA
+204 PTT
-219 NPDKK
+219 
-224 NTVEKVN
+224 
-231 PKNDSNRD
+231 PK
-239 NKLDNKQNNRQDD
+239 
-252 KKTDK
+252 
-257 AAFKPSQ
+257 P
-264 NSSQQNSKTSST
+264 
-276 STIKNDTTDRNKKIE
+276 
-291 GTKQNSNSRPE
+291 
-302 IKKDDRN
+302 
-309 SGNKTTAPSSF
+309 
-320 KKDNRVADNKTTSK
+320 
-334 SETPVNKSKEDFK
+334 
-347 KTNQD
+347 
-352 SPKREISKEI
+352 
-362 PTSKTT
+362 
-368 EIKEVVNV
+368 
-376 KKEESDDFVSSQGD
+376 
-390 KLPGLKVV
+390 
-398 GKIDLSSFSKKKKTV
+398 
-413 PVADDKAEDGT
+413 
-424 RRRRRRRR
+424 
-432 RRKGEG
+432 
-438 EGSSDSKP
+438 
-446 QDLTKLNTNSDKA
+446 
-459 KPATTTTT
+459 
-467 GTTSTTPVS
+467 
-476 ATDKAKV
+476 

-488 KKRKKRRKEP
+488 KRRKKRRKEP

-512 RMNTGAGKGG
+512 RMNTGSGKGG
-522 SRNKKGG
+522 RGG
-529 NRRDKREAREN
+529 KRSNRRDKREARES
-540 EQNEVQEENKLLK
+540 EQNEVKEENKLLK

-563 ASLLDV
+563 ANLLDV

-593 EIITTLAD
+593 EVITLLAD

-613 QETEVVLETKDN
+613 EETEVVLETEDKP
-625 EEDLVERAPIVTI
+625 EDLEPRAPIVTI

-673 NVVLEGGKELT
+673 NVTLDEGKELT

-698 ARGAKVTDVVV
+698 ARGAKVTDVVI

-728 ARLAEVPIVIAI
+728 AKLAEVPIIIAI
-740 NKVDKEGANQDR
+740 NKIDKVGANPDR

-757 ADMNILIEEWGGK
+757 ADMNVLVEEWGGK
-770 YQSYPISAKKGEGI
+770 YQSHHISAKQGLGI
-784 DALLEGILLEAEVLE
+784 DELLEGVLLEAEILE

-855 LGNRLEFAPPSTP
+855 LGNRLESAPPSTP

-1022 AAIVGLLAPKIE
+1022 SAIVGLLAPKIE

-1056 GCMVTSGRVK
+1056 GCMVTSGKIK
-1066 RSNKIRIIRGGIV
+1066 RSNKIRIIRAGIV
-1079 VHEGE
+1079 IHEGE
-1084 IDALKRYKDDVQE
+1084 IETLKRYKDDVQE
-1097 VKFGFECG
+1097 VKSGFECG
-1105 ISIKNFNDIQVG
+1105 ISIKNYNEIQVG
-1117 DEIESYEERE
+1117 DEIESFEERE

-1133 ELKNAKPTP
+1133 ELKNATPTP
-1142 KEEAQEKASKEK
+1142 KEEATKEAKENKAKEK

>member
-1 MAEKKTQMRLSQV
+1 MAENKKQMRLSQV

-57 SSLKNRTEASNI
+57 GSLKNRREASNI
-69 KIGATSATGKTID
+69 KIGTTSATAKTID
-82 KDTKAKA
+82 KDTKAKS
-89 QKEQENDDYDDSE
+89 QTEVQTEKEDDDTE
-102 QEKQLFI
+102 QEKELFI
-109 KGNVKP
+109 KGNVKSTP
-115 TVQSVNLQDQ
+115 QTSSQDQ
-125 KKTENKKTE
+125 KKEDKKKAE
-134 PETFTTTSHQ
+134 PETFTTDSHQ

-156 NKKKTVSTPA
+156 NKKKGSTKKSASNKQADKKETSKTVS
-166 TNKAAQPKTV
+166 
-176 EKTVAK
+176 K
-182 QEVKVTTTKEEPKAK
+182 QETKATSSKQISSKAK
-197 SIDTTTT
+197 SID
-204 PTTTKTISSQPTNTA
+204 NTA
-219 NPDKK
+219 TKK
-224 NTVEKVN
+224 NSAPKTTVDSTNKKDTVEKTT
-231 PKNDSNRD
+231 PKSD
-239 NKLDNKQNNRQDD
+239 NNKTVKQDD
-252 KKTDK
+252 KKSQK
-257 AAFKPSQ
+257 ENKPSQ
-264 NSSQQNSKTSST
+264 NSKTPSNSINKNDSNKKVEASKDSNTKKEDKNSSNKATPQPSNKKDKRSSDSKKADNKSNKPETSVNKAKENSKKNQEKDIKATSKTSD
-276 STIKNDTTDRNKKIE
+276 K
-291 GTKQNSNSRPE
+291 
-302 IKKDDRN
+302 
-309 SGNKTTAPSSF
+309 
-320 KKDNRVADNKTTSK
+320 
-334 SETPVNKSKEDFK
+334 KED
-347 KTNQD
+347 
-352 SPKREISKEI
+352 
-362 PTSKTT
+362 
-368 EIKEVVNV
+368 V
-376 KKEESDDFVSSQGD
+376 KGKGEEDYVSSQGD

-398 GKIDLSSFSKKKKTV
+398 GKIDLSSFSKKKKSS
-413 PVADDKAEDGT
+413 DDKSDDGT

-432 RRKGEG
+432 RRRGEG

-446 QDLTKLNTNSDKA
+446 QDLTKLNTSDKTGS
-459 KPATTTTT
+459 TTTK
-467 GTTSTTPVS
+467 PK
-476 ATDKAKV
+476 TD
-483 ESEAS
+483 SDNS
-488 KKRKKRRKEP
+488 RRRKKRRKEQP
-498 TAKEVQEQIKATLA
+498 SAKEVQEQIKATLA
-512 RMNTGAGKGG
+512 RMNTGSGKGG
-522 SRNKKGG
+522 RGKRGG
-529 NRRDKREAREN
+529 SRRDKREARET
-540 EQNEVQEENKLLK
+540 EQNEVKVENKLLK

-563 ASLLDV
+563 ANLLDV

-577 GMGLGVMISIN
+577 GIGLGVMISIN

-593 EIITTLAD
+593 EVITLLAD

-613 QETEVVLETKDN
+613 EETEVVIETKDKP
-625 EEDLVERAPIVTI
+625 EDLEPRAPIVTI

-658 AAGEAGGITQHIGAY
+658 ADGEAGGITQHIGAY
-673 NVVLEGGKELT
+673 NVTLDEGKELT

-698 ARGAKVTDVVV
+698 ARGAKVTDVVI

-728 ARLAEVPIVIAI
+728 AKLAEVPIIIAI
-740 NKVDKEGANQDR
+740 NKIDKVGANPDR

-757 ADMNILIEEWGGK
+757 ADMNVLIEEWGGK
-770 YQSYPISAKKGEGI
+770 YQAHHISAKKGEGI
-784 DALLEGILLEAEVLE
+784 DELLEGVILEAEILE

-830 NGTLKIG
+830 NGTLKVG

-855 LGNRLEFAPPSTP
+855 LGNRLEHAPPSTP

-1022 AAIVGLLAPKIE
+1022 SAIVGLLAPKIE

-1056 GCMVTSGRVK
+1056 GCMVTTGKIK
-1066 RSNKIRIIRGGIV
+1066 RNNKIRIIRDGIV
-1079 VHEGE
+1079 IHEGE
-1084 IDALKRYKDDVQE
+1084 IETLKRYKDDVQE
-1097 VKFGFECG
+1097 VKSGFECG
-1105 ISIKNFNDIQVG
+1105 ISIKNYNEIQVG

-1133 ELKNAKPTP
+1133 ELKNATPTP
-1142 KEEAQEKASKEK
+1142 KEEATKEAKESKEKQAKEK

>member
-1 MAEKKTQMRLSQV
+1 M
-14 ARKLNIGRNTIVE
+14 
-27 HLRKKGHDLKGNP
+27 
-40 NEPINQEMY
+40 
-49 AILEKDFE
+49 
-57 SSLKNRTEASNI
+57 
-69 KIGATSATGKTID
+69 
-82 KDTKAKA
+82 
-89 QKEQENDDYDDSE
+89 
-102 QEKQLFI
+102 
-109 KGNVKP
+109 
-115 TVQSVNLQDQ
+115 
-125 KKTENKKTE
+125 
-134 PETFTTTSHQ
+134 
-144 MKVVGKVDLDKF
+144 
-156 NKKKTVSTPA
+156 
-166 TNKAAQPKTV
+166 
-176 EKTVAK
+176 
-182 QEVKVTTTKEEPKAK
+182 
-197 SIDTTTT
+197 
-204 PTTTKTISSQPTNTA
+204 
-219 NPDKK
+219 
-224 NTVEKVN
+224 
-231 PKNDSNRD
+231 
-239 NKLDNKQNNRQDD
+239 
-252 KKTDK
+252 
-257 AAFKPSQ
+257 
-264 NSSQQNSKTSST
+264 
-276 STIKNDTTDRNKKIE
+276 
-291 GTKQNSNSRPE
+291 
-302 IKKDDRN
+302 
-309 SGNKTTAPSSF
+309 
-320 KKDNRVADNKTTSK
+320 
-334 SETPVNKSKEDFK
+334 
-347 KTNQD
+347 
-352 SPKREISKEI
+352 
-362 PTSKTT
+362 
-368 EIKEVVNV
+368 
-376 KKEESDDFVSSQGD
+376 
-390 KLPGLKVV
+390 
-398 GKIDLSSFSKKKKTV
+398 SSFSKKKKTSS
-413 PVADDKAEDGT
+413 PSSDEKSEDGT

-432 RRKGEG
+432 RRRGEG

-446 QDLTKLNTNSDKA
+446 QDLTKLNTSEKNNPAASSSADKQKSDSDA
-459 KPATTTTT
+459 N
-467 GTTSTTPVS
+467 
-476 ATDKAKV
+476 
-483 ESEAS
+483 
-488 KKRKKRRKEP
+488 KKRKKKRKEP
-498 TAKEVQEQIKATLA
+498 SEKEVQEQIKATLA

-522 SRNKKGG
+522 RGGKKA

-540 EQNEVQEENKLLK
+540 EQNEVKEENKLLK

-593 EIITTLAD
+593 EIITLLAD

-613 QETEVVLETKDN
+613 EETEVVLETEDKP
-625 EEDLVERAPIVTI
+625 EDLEPRAPIVTI

-648 LLDYIRKAKV
+648 LLDNIRKAKV

-673 NVVLEGGKELT
+673 NVVLEEGKELT

-698 ARGAKVTDVVV
+698 ARGAKVTDVVI

-728 ARLAEVPIVIAI
+728 AKLAEVPIVIAI
-740 NKVDKEGANQDR
+740 NKIDKEGANPDR

-757 ADMNILIEEWGGK
+757 ADMNILVEEWGGK
-770 YQSYPISAKKGEGI
+770 YQSFHISAKKGQGI
-784 DALLEGILLEAEVLE
+784 DDLLEGVLLEAEVLE
-799 LKANPNRNAAGTVV
+799 LKANPNRNAVGTVV
-813 DASLDKG
+813 EASLDKG

-830 NGTLKIG
+830 NGTLKVG

-855 LGNRLEFAPPSTP
+855 LGNRLETAPPSTP

-914 LTLSDINR
+914 LTLSDIHR

-959 NVNVVMKGVGQI
+959 EVNIVMKGVGQI

-1008 RLYSVIYKAIDEVK
+1008 RLYSVIYKAIEEVK
-1022 AAIVGLLAPKIE
+1022 SAIVGLLAPKIE
-1034 EDIVGTVEIRETFKV
+1034 EDIVGTVEVRETFKV

-1056 GCMVTSGRVK
+1056 GCMVTSGKIK
-1066 RSNKIRIIRGGIV
+1066 RSNKIRIIRAGIV
-1079 VHEGE
+1079 IHEGE
-1084 IDALKRYKDDVQE
+1084 IEALKRYKDDVQE
-1097 VKFGFECG
+1097 VKSGFECG
-1105 ISIKNFNDIQVG
+1105 ISVKNYNDIQIG

-1133 ELKNAKPTP
+1133 ELKNTSANP
-1142 KEEAQEKASKEK
+1142 KVTEKKEDA
-1154 ETN
+1154 N

>member
-1 MAEKKTQMRLSQV
+1 MAENKKQMRLSQV

-57 SSLKNRTEASNI
+57 GSLKNRREASNI
-69 KIGATSATGKTID
+69 KIGTTSATGKTID

-89 QKEQENDDYDDSE
+89 QTEKEQDDDNTE
-102 QEKQLFI
+102 PEKELFI

-115 TVQSVNLQDQ
+115 TVQADSQDQ
-125 KKTENKKTE
+125 KKEEKKKAE
-134 PETFTTTSHQ
+134 SEVFTTTSHQ
-144 MKVVGKVDLDKF
+144 MKVVGKIDLDKF
-156 NKKKTVSTPA
+156 NKKKTGSNQNKSA
-166 TNKAAQPKTV
+166 STNKTVVKQDTNKVTPKEEKQEPKT
-176 EKTVAK
+176 
-182 QEVKVTTTKEEPKAK
+182 K
-197 SIDTTTT
+197 SIDNKTTH
-204 PTTTKTISSQPTNTA
+204 KAVSSSEKGNA
-219 NPDKK
+219 DNKK
-224 NTVEKVN
+224 QIEKIN
-231 PKNDSNRD
+231 PKNEVNRD
-239 NKLDNKQNNRQDD
+239 TKQDD
-252 KKTDK
+252 KKNEKVTN
-257 AAFKPSQ
+257 KPSQ
-264 NSSQQNSKTSST
+264 NSKTPSNDSASKNDNNKKTEVTKNISTKPDSKKEDKNSSEKTTLQPSST
-276 STIKNDTTDRNKKIE
+276 
-291 GTKQNSNSRPE
+291 
-302 IKKDDRN
+302 
-309 SGNKTTAPSSF
+309 
-320 KKDNRVADNKTTSK
+320 KKDNRNSDSKKIDNKTNK
-334 SETPVNKSKEDFK
+334 SETALNKAKEDSK
-347 KTNQD
+347 KSSQD
-352 SPKREISKEI
+352 NKA
-362 PTSKTT
+362 SKTT
-368 EIKEVVNV
+368 PTKEIV
-376 KKEESDDFVSSQGD
+376 KAKTDGEDDFVSSQGD

-398 GKIDLSSFSKKKKTV
+398 GKIDLSSFSKKKKA
-413 PVADDKAEDGT
+413 PSSDDKSDDGT

-432 RRKGEG
+432 RRRGEG

-446 QDLTKLNTNSDKA
+446 QDLTKLNTSDKGT
-459 KPATTTTT
+459 ATTAEKPKT
-467 GTTSTTPVS
+467 
-476 ATDKAKV
+476 

-522 SRNKKGG
+522 RRRGG
-529 NRRDKREAREN
+529 NRRDKREARES
-540 EQNEVQEENKLLK
+540 EQNEVKVENKLLK

-563 ASLLDV
+563 ANLLDV

-593 EIITTLAD
+593 EIITLLAD

-613 QETEVVLETKDN
+613 EETEVVLETEDKA
-625 EEDLVERAPIVTI
+625 EDLEERAPIVTI

-658 AAGEAGGITQHIGAY
+658 ADGEAGGITQHIGAY
-673 NVVLEGGKELT
+673 KVILDEGKELT

-698 ARGAKVTDVVV
+698 ARGAKVTDVVI

-728 ARLAEVPIVIAI
+728 AKLAEVPIIIAI
-740 NKVDKEGANQDR
+740 NKIDKVGANPDR

-757 ADMNILIEEWGGK
+757 ADMNVLVEEWGGK
-770 YQSYPISAKKGEGI
+770 YQSHHISAKKGEGI
-784 DALLEGILLEAEVLE
+784 DELLEGVLLEAEILE

-855 LGNRLEFAPPSTP
+855 LGNRLETAPPSTP

-1022 AAIVGLLAPKIE
+1022 SAIVGLLAPKIE

-1056 GCMVTSGRVK
+1056 GCMVTTGRIK
-1066 RSNKIRIIRGGIV
+1066 RNNKIRIIRDGIV
-1079 VHEGE
+1079 IHEGE
-1084 IDALKRYKDDVQE
+1084 IEALKRYKDDVQE
-1097 VKFGFECG
+1097 VKSGFECG
-1105 ISIKNFNDIQVG
+1105 ISIKNYNEIQVG

-1133 ELKNAKPTP
+1133 ELKNATP
-1142 KEEAQEKASKEK
+1142 NSKEEATKEAKENKEK
-1154 ETN
+1154 QAN

>member
-40 NEPINQEMY
+40 NEPINHEMY

-69 KIGATSATGKTID
+69 KIGTTATGKTID
-82 KDTKAKA
+82 KDTKAKSER
-89 QKEQENDDYDDSE
+89 EQDKDRDDDDTE

-109 KGNVKP
+109 KGNIKP
-115 TVQSVNLQDQ
+115 TVKSDLQD
-125 KKTENKKTE
+125 KKVEKKKAE
-134 PETFTTTSHQ
+134 PEIFTTTSHQ

-156 NKKKTVSTPA
+156 KKKTGSTQNTKFDKNKPTN
-166 TNKAAQPKTV
+166 TNKVV
-176 EKTVAK
+176 EKTVVK
-182 QEVKVTTTKEEPKAK
+182 QDVNTTDKAK
-197 SIDTTTT
+197 SIDTKTTSKVI
-204 PTTTKTISSQPTNTA
+204 PSSQTVDT
-219 NPDKK
+219 DKK
-224 NTVEKVN
+224 NTVEKVTPRN
-231 PKNDSNRD
+231 ESNRD
-239 NKLDNKQNNRQDD
+239 NKQDD
-252 KKTDK
+252 KKGEK
-257 AAFKPSQ
+257 ATIKPIQS
-264 NSSQQNSKTSST
+264 SSQQNTKTPLNAT
-276 STIKNDTTDRNKKIE
+276 VKNDINKKTE
-291 GTKQNSNSRPE
+291 VSKQNSGVKQDN
-302 IKKDDRN
+302 KKDDKG
-309 SGNKTTAPSSF
+309 STNKTTPQSSY
-320 KKDNRVADNKTTSK
+320 KKDNRNSDNKNTEKSEKSIK
-334 SETPVNKSKEDFK
+334 SETSLNKTKEDSK
-347 KTNQD
+347 KSSQ
-352 SPKREISKEI
+352 EIKA
-362 PTSKTT
+362 TT
-368 EIKEVVNV
+368 TPETKEVVKV
-376 KKEESDDFVSSQGD
+376 KKEDDDFVSSQGD

-398 GKIDLSSFSKKKKTV
+398 GKIDLSSFSKKKKTTV
-413 PVADDKAEDGT
+413 TDDKSEDGT

-446 QDLTKLNTNSDKA
+446 QDLTKLNTSDKGA
-459 KPATTTTT
+459 ATTTTT
-467 GTTSTTPVS
+467 STTTSTTP
-476 ATDKAKV
+476 KP

-488 KKRKKRRKEP
+488 KRRKKRRKEP

-512 RMNTGAGKGG
+512 RMNTGAGKGA
-522 SRNKKGG
+522 SRSKRGG
-529 NRRDKREAREN
+529 NRRDKREARES
-540 EQNEVQEENKLLK
+540 EQNEVVEENKLLK

-593 EIITTLAD
+593 EVITLLAD

-613 QETEVVLETKDN
+613 QETEVVLETEDKL
-625 EEDLVERAPIVTI
+625 EDLEERAPIVTI

-698 ARGAKVTDVVV
+698 ARGAKVTDVVI

-728 ARLAEVPIVIAI
+728 ARLAEVPIIIAI
-740 NKVDKEGANQDR
+740 NKIDKEGANQDR

-757 ADMNILIEEWGGK
+757 ADLNILIEEWGGK
-770 YQSYPISAKKGEGI
+770 YQCYPISAKKGEGI

-830 NGTLKIG
+830 NGTLRIG

-855 LGNRLEFAPPSTP
+855 LGNRLETAPPSTP

-1008 RLYSVIYKAIDEVK
+1008 RLYSIIYKAIEEVK
-1022 AAIVGLLAPKIE
+1022 SAIVGLLAPKIE

-1056 GCMVTSGRVK
+1056 GCMVTSGKIK
-1066 RSNKIRIIRGGIV
+1066 RNNKIRIIRGGIV
-1079 VHEGE
+1079 IHEGE

-1097 VKFGFECG
+1097 VKNGFECG
-1105 ISIKNFNDIQVG
+1105 ISFKNYNEIQVG

-1133 ELKNAKPTP
+1133 ELKNATPTP
-1142 KEEAQEKASKEK
+1142 KEEATKEAKENKEKQSKEK
-1154 ETN
+1154 EAN